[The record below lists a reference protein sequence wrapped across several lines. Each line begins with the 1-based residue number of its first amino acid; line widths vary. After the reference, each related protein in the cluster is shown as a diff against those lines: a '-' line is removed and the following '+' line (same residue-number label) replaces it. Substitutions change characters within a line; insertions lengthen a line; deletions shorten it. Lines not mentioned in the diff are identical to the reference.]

1 VALPLKSRSRCYREG
16 SGDPLSKNR
25 IRILCVDDHR
35 LVLAGLELLIE
46 RQPDMTHVGSATT
59 GEEAVSLFRQH
70 RPDITLMDLQLPVM
84 SGLEAIR
91 LIRHASPDARIIV
104 LTMYHGD
111 EDIHK
116 ALAAGASTFL
126 LKDMLSE
133 ALMQVIREVH
143 AGKGRLLPDVQTRL
157 DERATRRSL
166 TSREVQVTELIAL
179 GRKNREIAAELGISE
194 ETVQVHVKS
203 ILTKLGVNDRTA
215 AVYVAMRR
223 GIIHLAP

>member
-1 VALPLKSRSRCYREG
+1 LAKT
-16 SGDPLSKNR
+16 K

-35 LVLAGLELLIE
+35 LVLAGLALMIG
-46 RQPDMTHVGSATT
+46 RQPDMELVGSAAS
-59 GEEAVSLFRQH
+59 GEEAVVLFQQH

-91 LIRHASPDARIIV
+91 VIRHEAPDARIIV

-116 ALAAGASTFL
+116 ALLAGASTYL
-126 LKDMLSE
+126 LKDMLSDD
-133 ALMQVIREVH
+133 LMRVIREVH
-143 AGKGRLLPDVQTRL
+143 AGQRSLLPDVQVRL
-157 DERATRRSL
+157 DERATRPSL
-166 TSREVQVTELIAL
+166 TPREVQVTELI
-179 GRKNREIAAELGISE
+179 GRGFRNKEIAAELHISE

-215 AVYVAMRR
+215 AVNVALRR